1 MKRKIYNKLKEWKDS
16 SNGGSAILIDGARRI
31 GKSWIAEEF
40 AKNEY
45 ESYILIDFNNPPE
58 GILDL
63 LDRGFSNLD
72 SLFAELSLLTD
83 IRLYPRKSAIIFDE
97 VQLYPKARAAIKY
110 LVKDGRY
117 DYIET
122 GSLVSINH
130 NVDGIVIPSEE
141 RRIDM
146 YPMDFEEFLWACG
159 QEDLWK
165 FIKDSFTA
173 KRPLGN
179 ALHRKSMQLLRAYI
193 LAGGMPQS
201 ILKYVDSK
209 DFREMDNIK
218 RDILSLYRN
227 DISKYAGRQA
237 PKVSRLFD
245 SIPGALKQPS
255 KRIRPSKLKAG
266 SRMRDFSDAIFWLNE
281 SRVVNFCCS
290 VSEPNIGL
298 ALTEDE
304 SKLKAYLGDTGLLVS
319 MAFSAEKLVADGI
332 YRKILLDKLE
342 FNKGMIIENFVGQQ
356 LRAAGHPLYFYYDS
370 TDRTEIDFLIAKESV
385 TSRHNIIPIEVKST
399 TRYTTS
405 SLEKFRRKYDRFI
418 DSSIILHSGDL
429 ELKDGILHLPLYMTG
444 LL

>member
-1 MKRKIYNKLKEWKDS
+1 MKRKIYNRLKEWKDS
-16 SNGGSAILIDGARRI
+16 SQGGSAILIDGARRI

-58 GILDL
+58 GVMEL
-63 LDRGFSNLD
+63 LERGFSNLD
-72 SLFAELSLLTD
+72 SLFSELSLLTD
-83 IRLYPRKSAIIFDE
+83 VRLFPRKSVIIFDE

-130 NVDGIVIPSEE
+130 NVEGIVIPSEE

-146 YPMDFEEFLWACG
+146 YPMNFEEFLWACG
-159 QEDLWK
+159 QEDLWN
-165 FIKDSFTA
+165 FIKTSYMA
-173 KRPLGN
+173 KKPLGN
-179 ALHRKSMQLLRAYI
+179 ALHRKTMQILRAY
-193 LAGGMPQS
+193 LLTGGMPQS
-201 ILKYVDSK
+201 VQKYVDSK
-209 DFREMDNIK
+209 DFQEIDNIK
-218 RDILSLYRN
+218 RDILALYRN

-245 SIPGALKQPS
+245 SIPGVLKHPS
-255 KRIRPSKLKAG
+255 KRIRPSKLKEG
-266 SRMRDFSDAIFWLNE
+266 GRMRDFTDAIFWLNE
-281 SRVVNFCCS
+281 SRVVNFCQS

-298 ALTEDE
+298 ALTAQD
-304 SKLKAYLGDTGLLVS
+304 SKLKAYLGDTGLFIS
-319 MAFSAEKLVADGI
+319 MAFSAENLVSEGI
-332 YRKILLDKLE
+332 YQKILLDKLE

-356 LRAAGHPLYFYYDS
+356 LRASGHPLYYFHDS
-370 TDRTEIDFLIAKESV
+370 AERMEIDFLIAKESV

-399 TRYTTS
+399 TRYTTA
-405 SLEKFRRKYDRFI
+405 SLEKFRKKYDRFI
-418 DSSIILHSGDL
+418 DSSIIIHSGDL
-429 ELKDGILHLPLYMTG
+429 EIKDGILHLPLYMAG

>member
-1 MKRKIYNKLKEWKDS
+1 MKRKIYNRLKEWKES
-16 SNGGSAILIDGARRI
+16 SQGGSAILIDGARRI
-31 GKSWIAEEF
+31 GKSWIVEEF

-45 ESYILIDFNNPPE
+45 DSYILIDFNNPAAGVME
-58 GILDL
+58 L
-63 LDRGFSNLD
+63 LERGFSNLD
-72 SLFAELSLLTD
+72 ALFSELSLLTD
-83 IRLYPRKSAIIFDE
+83 VKLYPRKSVIIFDE

-130 NVDGIVIPSEE
+130 NVQGIVIPSEE

-159 QEDLWK
+159 QENLWQ
-165 FIKDSFTA
+165 FIKSSYTD
-173 KRPLGN
+173 KKPLGD
-179 ALHRKSMQLLRAYI
+179 ALHRKAMQYLRAYL

-201 ILKYVDSK
+201 VKKYVDSK

-218 RDILSLYRN
+218 RDIIALYRN

-237 PKVSRLFD
+237 PNVSRLFD

-255 KRIRPSKLKAG
+255 KRIRPSRLKEG
-266 SRMRDFSDAIFWLNE
+266 GRMRDFSDAIFWLDE
-281 SRVVNFCCS
+281 SRVVNFCQS

-298 ALTEDE
+298 ALTADE
-304 SKLKAYLGDTGLLVS
+304 FKIKAYLGDTGLLIS
-319 MAFSAEKLVADGI
+319 MAFSAERLVADGI
-332 YRKILLDKLE
+332 YQKILLDKLE
-342 FNKGMIIENFVGQQ
+342 FNKGMLIENFVGQQ
-356 LRAAGHPLYFYYDS
+356 LRAAGHPLHYFYDS
-370 TDRTEIDFLIAKESV
+370 AERIEIDFLIAKESV

-405 SLEKFRRKYDRFI
+405 SLDKFREKYGRFM
-418 DSSIILHSGDL
+418 DSAIILHSGDL
-429 ELKDGILHLPLYMTG
+429 EIKGGVLYLPLYMAG